1 MFALNVYCVKLKE
14 ENRTMKLPDSKTG
27 SNPEKYIRSSC
38 PSQPSS
44 AEQAPKANEARQE
57 PPDFDP

>member
-1 MFALNVYCVKLKE
+1 
-14 ENRTMKLPDSKTG
+14 MKLPDSKTG